1 MNNLALTTWCSS
13 DIINTL
19 PTNLNTCTRALFVF
33 FDSNCEQKGQ
43 LRPPQLVALV
53 QFKFVGSRQLGCP
66 FLRMKNNDND
76 APLVVKVLGTII
88 AVPVYACM
96 AILILAIPLLFMG
109 SVIGF
114 LSGRAFESLESFIG
128 SLLCLLITGF
138 ILREGFKE
146 YAPWFV
152 EQYEKYFKK

>member
-1 MNNLALTTWCSS
+1 MTNLALTTLYSS

-19 PTNLNTCTRALFVF
+19 PTKLNSCTRALFVF

-66 FLRMKNNDND
+66 FLRMKNNND

-88 AVPVYACM
+88 GIPVFACM
-96 AILILAIPLLFMG
+96 ALLMLATPLLFIG

-128 SLLCLLITGF
+128 SLLFLFVTGF
-138 ILREGFKE
+138 ILRESFKE